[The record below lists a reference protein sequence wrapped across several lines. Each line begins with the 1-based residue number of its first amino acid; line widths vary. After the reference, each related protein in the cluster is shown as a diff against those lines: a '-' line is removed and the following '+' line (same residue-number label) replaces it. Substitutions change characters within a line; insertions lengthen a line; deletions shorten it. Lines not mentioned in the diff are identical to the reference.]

1 MTEKPV
7 HILKVKFLLGI
18 NLSYLHDFTG
28 TKFLVKPLNDTIKS
42 EHKVPGLL
50 YYVPLNEK
58 EGIFLGN
65 EEPVE
70 QIKRLISITTDA
82 DLPLVISNSKNT
94 PCAFALIYKAY
105 LTDVAVKTRKEA
117 FGWLTPLMS
126 TFVVPALWDAGATGA
141 TASGNIGTKAL
152 KGTEAFIKSFNPR
165 NLASNAFSWG
175 VAPTAASKAIQ
186 KGLGVQNKLLK
197 GTVGLGSNIATGL
210 MLDQPVKS
218 LFGGRN

>member
-1 MTEKPV
+1 MTEKQV
-7 HILKVKFLLGI
+7 HILKVKFILGI

-70 QIKRLISITTDA
+70 QIKRLISITTSA

-94 PCAFALIYKAY
+94 PCAFALIYKAH

-117 FGWLTPLMS
+117 FGWLAPLMS
-126 TFVVPALWDAGATGA
+126 TFVTPALWDAGITGA
-141 TASGNIGTKAL
+141 SSAGNLGTKAL

-165 NLASNAFSWG
+165 NLISNGFTWG
-175 VAPTAASKAIQ
+175 VAPAAASKAIQ
-186 KGLGVQNKLLK
+186 KGLGLQNELLK
-197 GTVGLGSNIATGL
+197 GATNLGTTWGTGI
-210 MLDQPVKS
+210 MLAPPVNS